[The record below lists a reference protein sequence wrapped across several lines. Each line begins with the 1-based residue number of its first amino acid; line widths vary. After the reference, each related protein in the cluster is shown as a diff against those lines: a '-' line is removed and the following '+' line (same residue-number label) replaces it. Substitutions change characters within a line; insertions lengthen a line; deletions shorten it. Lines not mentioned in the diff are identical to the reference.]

1 MTDNLTDPEIKLK
14 VKNLKIELFN
24 SIEDVYKFIEENA
37 YHLERNWDLTDLFV
51 KFRNHTKSDDEKQKA
66 QWEIECFMFD
76 FKGARIFSFS
86 YSTGKN
92 IGEVKKYPE
101 LDEFQKEAFEYLKS
115 RISNTKNDL
124 LLARYNH
131 LLWKG
136 LSGIKNR
143 VYAIKSINSYINS
156 IKQFY
161 ELYNRDKNKENP
173 YQIGRLYE
181 TLVGLCNEV
190 NAGIDEVKDLTKFVL
205 FEAKGIEFYSK
216 HGIIDDMLAHP
227 KLFKQ
232 RDFTDTLLIFEQELK
247 REKSKSDDFM
257 LVNYHLPTAIKVAQ
271 KCKLDVKKWHDEM
284 GFAYLRMAEKETE
297 DDRIWL
303 KQNAYAKAI
312 QSFTLSGNGEKKKE
326 TEQLYFELKPK
337 VKLDNVRIDFDEETV
352 KKLKEFQD
360 YIKNVAE
367 NLLKA
372 EPFEIYSAIANG
384 LFFPKYSDVLTASQ
398 NNKNAFLDFVTT
410 IQFDKNKNIT
420 QPAKEEDNNEKLYTT
435 YSYQI
440 NNSVLPFL
448 HYIFIPGIKSGHL
461 TFENFLSFL
470 LEKSWI
476 GQPHTTIDLG
486 GEENEVNWVQILT
499 PAIVEYF
506 VQVQSWVSSKYYLPS
521 FVLCIDSLTLKVEG
535 LLRNFSERA
544 NISTSVGRA
553 KGMQEAYIHN
563 VLDNETIK
571 KYFNEDDLLF
581 FNYLFANEG
590 GLNIRNNVAHC
601 FYSYNEYSSD
611 KMLLLIAALLR
622 IAKYNYKSSTGRT
635 EPNS

>member
-1 MTDNLTDPEIKLK
+1 MAENVTEEEIKLK
-14 VKNLKIELFN
+14 VKDLNIELFN
-24 SIEDVYKFIEENA
+24 SIDDVYNFIDENA

-76 FKGARIFSFS
+76 FKGVKLFSFS
-86 YSTGKN
+86 YSNGKN
-92 IGEVKKYPE
+92 IGEVKAYPQ
-101 LDEFQKEAFEYLKS
+101 LDEFQKEAFEYLKN
-115 RISNTKNDL
+115 RISNAKNDL
-124 LLARYNH
+124 VLARYNH

-143 VYAIKSINSYINS
+143 EYAIQSISSYINS
-156 IKQFY
+156 IKKYF
-161 ELYNRDKNKENP
+161 ELYSRDKNKENS
-173 YQIGRLYE
+173 YQIGKLYE

-190 NAGIDEVKDLTKFVL
+190 NASFGEVKELTKFLL
-205 FEAKGIEFYSK
+205 FEAEGIEFYSK
-216 HGIIDDMLAHP
+216 HGITDDMLAHP
-227 KLFKQ
+227 KLFKKS
-232 RDFTDTLLIFEQELK
+232 DFANTLSIFEEELK
-247 REKSKSDDFM
+247 KEKSKSDDFM

-271 KCKLDVKKWHDEM
+271 KSGVDVKKWHNEM

-297 DDRIWL
+297 DNRLWL
-303 KQNAYAKAI
+303 KQNDYAKAI
-312 QSFTLSGNGEKKKE
+312 QSFTLSGNTEKKKE

-337 VKLDNVRIDFDEETV
+337 VKLDNVRIYFNEETV
-352 KKLKEFQD
+352 KKRQETQD
-360 YIKNVAE
+360 YLKNVAE
-367 NLLKA
+367 KLLKT

-384 LFFPKYSDVLTASQ
+384 FLFPKYNDVLRASQ
-398 NNKNAFLDFVTT
+398 KNKNAFLDFVTT
-410 IQFDKNKNIT
+410 IQFDKNKNIK
-420 QPAKEEDNNEKLYTT
+420 QAAKEEDKNEKIYTT

-440 NNSVLPFL
+440 NNSVLPLL
-448 HYIFIPGIKSGHL
+448 HYVFIPGIKSGHL

-470 LEKSWI
+470 VEKSWI
-476 GQPHTTIDLG
+476 GKPHTTIDLG
-486 GEENEVNWVQILT
+486 GEENEINWVQILT

-506 VQVQSWVSSKYYLPS
+506 VQVQSWVSSKYYVPS
-521 FVLCIDSLTLKVEG
+521 FVLCIDSLTLKIEG
-535 LLRNFSERA
+535 LLRNFSERV

-553 KGMQEAYIHN
+553 KGIQEAYIHN

-622 IAKYNYKSSTGRT
+622 IAKIQLQECYRRN
-635 EPNS
+635 